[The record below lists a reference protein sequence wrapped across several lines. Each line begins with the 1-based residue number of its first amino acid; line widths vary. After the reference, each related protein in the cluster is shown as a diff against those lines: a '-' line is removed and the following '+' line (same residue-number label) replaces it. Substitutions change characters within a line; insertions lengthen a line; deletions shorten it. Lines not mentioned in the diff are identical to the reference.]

1 MIRDL
6 LTYLFLMFALLVGAH
21 SYASDVHST
30 QDQLIN
36 DLAALEVAHSS
47 GETPTNEQEFLENI
61 LKRKNEHLRAQ
72 IDAIAAEPTD
82 DESLSKLL
90 SDQLDLMQRLLL
102 LSETKIHQQAI
113 EFRAAPD
120 DEKSTLLVNLQRRS
134 MLMDTYYGQLMA
146 TINQLESNAIPVDE
160 AKAAFKQSVTERVDF
175 LTNILL
181 YKEAKIIEL
190 EQRSSFVSNNEAL
203 TQELNQQ
210 NEELEITL
218 YSFESIIALMTAL
231 NIENADH
238 LALLEQ
244 VQRHL
249 NTDIIDV
256 DVAYSFVEETLHSF
270 QLWIVDK
277 APSLVVRLLLCLAIL
292 FAAKK
297 IANLVAIG
305 VGMSVK
311 SAKMN
316 FSVLMQNFF
325 TSIVSKAV
333 MFIGILV
340 ALSQVGIELGPLLT
354 GLGVAGVIIGF
365 ALQDTLSN
373 FASGLMILIYRP
385 YDVGDL
391 VKVNDIQGTVNKM
404 SLVSTTIQT
413 VDNQRLVIPNNKIWG
428 DVINN
433 ITAESIRR
441 VDMVFGIGYQDDIDK
456 AKKVFMDILTSDPR
470 VLETPEPMVRVHS
483 LNDSSVDFV
492 VRPWVNTVDYW
503 EVYWDM
509 TEKVKKSLDQEGISI
524 PFPQRDV
531 HIYNHKVD

>member
-1 MIRDL
+1 MYPI
-6 LTYLFLMFALLVGAH
+6 LTKLFLLFALFVAGH
-21 SYASDVHST
+21 SFASDLEAA
-30 QDQLIN
+30 QNRLLN
-36 DLAALEVAHSS
+36 DLAELEQVHAS
-47 GETPTNEQEFLENI
+47 GDAPINEQEFLENI
-61 LKRKNEHLRAQ
+61 LKRKNEHIKSE
-72 IDAIAAEPTD
+72 IDALISQQQGE
-82 DESLSKLL
+82 EKLSELL
-90 SDQLDLMQRLLL
+90 LTQLDITQRLLS
-102 LSETKIHQQAI
+102 LSEGKIDQLAI
-113 EFRAAPD
+113 EFRAAQ
-120 DEKSTLLVNLQRRS
+120 DEGKLNLLANLQRRS
-134 MLMDTYYGQLMA
+134 MMMDTYYEQLFV
-146 TINQLESNAIPVDE
+146 TLNQLESNDVLVSD
-160 AKAAFKQSVTERVDF
+160 AKVAFKQSVKTRADF

-181 YKEAKIIEL
+181 YKEAKVIEL
-190 EQRSSFVSNNEAL
+190 EHRSAFTSNNEAIAL
-203 TQELNQQ
+203 ELAQQ
-210 NEELEITL
+210 NEELEI
-218 YSFESIIALMTAL
+218 AL
-231 NIENADH
+231 NSFKSIVDMMFSLGMEVSDQQ
-238 LALLEQ
+238 ALLEQ
-244 VQRHL
+244 AQRHL
-249 NTDIIDV
+249 NADILDV
-256 DVAYSFVEETLHSF
+256 DVAYSLIEETLRSF
-270 QLWIVDK
+270 QLWMVDK
-277 APSLVVRLLLCLAIL
+277 APSLIVRLLLCLAIL

-297 IANLVAIG
+297 VANLVAVG

-325 TSIVSKAV
+325 TSIASKTV
-333 MFIGILV
+333 MFIGVLV

-385 YDVGDL
+385 FDVGDL

-456 AKKVFMDILTSDPR
+456 AKTVFMDILTSDPR
-470 VLETPEPMVRVHS
+470 VLPTPEPMVRVHS
-483 LNDSSVDFV
+483 LNDSSVDFI
-492 VRPWVNTVDYW
+492 VRPWVNTADYW

-509 TEKVKKSLDQEGISI
+509 TEKVKKSLDKEGISI

-531 HIYNHKVD
+531 HVYNHSV